1 MSLPWPRAIVR
12 AIVDWSPWIVL
23 TPLVWW
29 LANRFSVFDKAKRW
43 RNVMLH
49 ILSSIAL
56 VIAAEAM
63 IIYAVAPIT
72 HAAVPEGVRNVEDR
86 PKPKGSKRPQPRRR
100 PEVPAE
106 GLSPGFEAG
115 RLALK
120 AQFWFPLYWVLVF
133 LTSSTRHFRESQER
147 EKRALQLERDLATA
161 RLTAIQSRL
170 EPHFFFNTLNSI
182 SSLIHSNPDK
192 ADEMITQLSDLLR
205 QVLARS
211 ETQQIRL
218 DEELELLR
226 EYLAIQIIRFPR
238 RLQVEEKIDEATLPC
253 FVPTLLLQPLAENA
267 VRHGIEPKP
276 DPSTLLIAS
285 RLLDEKQIE
294 LIVEDDGLGWENTS
308 ATAREVG
315 GFGLANIRSR
325 LDALYPDKN
334 ELRMETPST
343 GGTRIVIR
351 FPASMENP

>member
-1 MSLPWPRAIVR
+1 
-12 AIVDWSPWIVL
+12 
-23 TPLVWW
+23 
-29 LANRFSVFDKAKRW
+29 
-43 RNVMLH
+43 
-49 ILSSIAL
+49 
-56 VIAAEAM
+56 
-63 IIYAVAPIT
+63 
-72 HAAVPEGVRNVEDR
+72 
-86 PKPKGSKRPQPRRR
+86 
-100 PEVPAE
+100 
-106 GLSPGFEAG
+106 
-115 RLALK
+115 
-120 AQFWFPLYWVLVF
+120 
-133 LTSSTRHFRESQER
+133 
-147 EKRALQLERDLATA
+147 
-161 RLTAIQSRL
+161 
-170 EPHFFFNTLNSI
+170 
-182 SSLIHSNPDK
+182 
-192 ADEMITQLSDLLR
+192 MITQLSDLLR